1 MSYEPT
7 IWKKGD
13 KVTSTKLNKIENGI
27 QGNDEEITSIKENL
41 TDKAPVITE
50 TASGSIASFSDG
62 ADNLLLKSLVVNINP
77 VQDLHGQESPYPA
90 GVGRTFLTVLFC
102 KDIGPTQT
110 AHGQV
115 TQNGLRPKRFR
126 ANRQRIIRQAQTTD
140 RHGGKAS
147 CITTTTG
154 TIYRPKI

>member
-62 ADNLLLKSLVVNINP
+62 ADNLPLKSLVVNINP

-90 GVGRTFLTVLFC
+90 GG
-102 KDIGPTQT
+102 
-110 AHGQV
+110 
-115 TQNGLRPKRFR
+115 GL
-126 ANRQRIIRQAQTTD
+126 
-140 RHGGKAS
+140 
-147 CITTTTG
+147 C
-154 TIYRPKI
+154 